1 MYVPHKAFWESKPTR
16 GSAQKSTVLSSTT
29 GPEVD
34 DAPGNDQFIMVSELK
49 PYLCILNEAKEK
61 LPDPNTPN
69 IQTWDSKG

>member
-1 MYVPHKAFWESKPTR
+1 M
-16 GSAQKSTVLSSTT
+16 
-29 GPEVD
+29 D

-69 IQTWDSKG
+69 IQTWDSKGQIVNTAGQGRGPMAPVKSS